1 MYVQVRMV
9 TGKQRNGW
17 VKDMEHR
24 EKETTLKEGL
34 CCSTGLGYLTIW
46 RQHPNGYYDFKE
58 VASKE
63 ISAGTEVTVVNADLY
78 NIFSIELPTTVPWA
92 LFFQEGRDV
101 IVFRMYGSKV
111 GATNIDP
118 SHKFII
124 NNGTISFSLHH
135 MGDTTCIKTYDTKP
149 QKTCPKQ
156 VTFAERG
163 RVIIYNAAN
172 HNLVAAV
179 LRLVPLGL
187 GSNRQTL
194 YGSPNEELNN
204 QMDKD

>member
-1 MYVQVRMV
+1 MSRLGWLLASRVTLITWVIHEGDVQ
-9 TGKQRNGW
+9 
-17 VKDMEHR
+17 
-24 EKETTLKEGL
+24 EGL

-63 ISAGTEVTVVNADLY
+63 ISAGTEVTVVNADSLDSKYQLY

-111 GATNIDP
+111 HTLCAKDGATNIDP

-163 RVIIYNAAN
+163 RVI
-172 HNLVAAV
+172 VS
-179 LRLVPLGL
+179 
-187 GSNRQTL
+187 GSDN
-194 YGSPNEELNN
+194 GI
-204 QMDKD
+204 MCIFDKTTGDLLQLL